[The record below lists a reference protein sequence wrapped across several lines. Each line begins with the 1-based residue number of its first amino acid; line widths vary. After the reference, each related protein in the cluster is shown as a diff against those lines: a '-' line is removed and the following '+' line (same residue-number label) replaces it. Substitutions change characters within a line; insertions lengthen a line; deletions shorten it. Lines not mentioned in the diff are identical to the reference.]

1 MAFTA
6 DRSFYFRSHKR
17 CIVLDQRMFPR
28 LRLGVLHATR
38 AFALVQYRDSP
49 PFLTMVALS
58 VQPWRGKARLWSDA
72 VILRIYIEG
81 YWTP

>member
-17 CIVLDQRMFPR
+17 WIELDQRIFPR

-49 PFLTMVALS
+49 PFLTVVALS
-58 VQPWRGKARLWSDA
+58 VQPWRGKARFWSDA
-72 VILRIYIEG
+72 VILRISIEG
-81 YWTP
+81 YWIP